1 MAYASRDLLKQ
12 QAYDYI
18 RSCIQDD
25 TLKMGE
31 RVTELSV
38 CDELGISRTP
48 VREALIQLEA
58 DGYLERL
65 PHKGFRVRAFDDQ
78 SAREVFEMLGPLDGR
93 AASLALPHLTE
104 DDLAEMRFYYE
115 TMELAVLGGL
125 NEQYYETQLKF
136 HNQYIDRCGN
146 ARLIRCL
153 RELYGLLSFRSY
165 TRDDPQ
171 ALDNMKRANEE
182 HAEIIRLFEAKD
194 AERLQDYI
202 RDVHWSL
209 DNVQFASWT

>member
-1 MAYASRDLLKQ
+1 MAYAAKEPLKQ

-25 TLKMGE
+25 RLKMGD
-31 RVTELSV
+31 RITELSV
-38 CDELGISRTP
+38 CEDLGISRTP

-65 PHKGFRVRAFDDQ
+65 PRKGFRVRAFDDQ

-93 AASLALPHLTE
+93 AASLALPRLTD

-115 TMELAVLGGL
+115 SMELALLGGL
-125 NEQYYETQLKF
+125 NERYYEMQLKF

-146 ARLIRCL
+146 ARLTRCL
-153 RELYGLLSFRSY
+153 HDLYGLLSIRSY
-165 TRDDPQ
+165 ERDDPQ
-171 ALDNMKRANEE
+171 ALDNLKRANEE

-194 AERLQDYI
+194 ADRLQDYI